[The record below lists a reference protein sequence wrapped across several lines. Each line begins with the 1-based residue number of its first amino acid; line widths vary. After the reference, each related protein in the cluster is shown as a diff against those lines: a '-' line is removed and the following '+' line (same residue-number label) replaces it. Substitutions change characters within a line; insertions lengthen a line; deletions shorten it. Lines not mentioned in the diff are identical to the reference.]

1 MFNIIIDKNAHK
13 EQELYFKIQSIA
25 KETIE
30 YAKKIIKPNLS
41 LIKI

>member
-30 YAKKIIKPNLS
+30 YAKKNHQA
-41 LIKI
+41 